1 MGFTVLIPQN
11 VSEVGKN
18 YLTERGYAL
27 KMGTG
32 IDVPTLVREVADCD
46 AVLVR
51 TAPMSREVLA
61 AGKKLKVVARHGV
74 GYDNVD
80 VGAAAELGIW
90 ATNAPLSNA
99 LSVAEHTMLL
109 ILAAAKNLYAIGERF
124 REGDFDIRLRVRN
137 VDLEGK
143 TLGLVGVGRI
153 GTLVGKKAALGFG
166 MQVLGYD
173 PYLSADKRV
182 PEIVMTDD
190 LDQVF
195 TSADF
200 ISLHIPATAE
210 TKGLIGKKYF
220 SLMKKTAFFI
230 NCARGEVVDEADL
243 IAALKDG
250 TIAGAALDVFEL
262 EPPAAANPLLAMPN
276 VVATPH
282 CASLTAESSDRM
294 ALHAAMEIDA
304 VLSGKR
310 PQWPVNK
317 PIGK

>member
-11 VSEVGKN
+11 VSDVGKN
-18 YLTERGYAL
+18 YLTDHGYAI

-32 IDVPTLVREVADCD
+32 IDIPTLVREVADCD

-51 TAPMSREVLA
+51 VAPMSREVLA
-61 AGKKLKVVARHGV
+61 AGKKLQVVARHGV

-80 VGAAAELGIW
+80 TKAAAELGIW

-99 LSVAEHTMLL
+99 MSVAEHTMML
-109 ILAAAKNLYAIGERF
+109 ILATGKNLYAIGEKF

-153 GTLVGKKAALGFG
+153 GTMVGKKAALGFD
-166 MQVLGYD
+166 MKVLGYD
-173 PYLSADKRV
+173 PYLPADKRI
-182 PEIVMTDD
+182 PEIEMTDD
-190 LDQVF
+190 LEKVF
-195 TSADF
+195 KTADF
-200 ISLHIPATAE
+200 ISLHIPATPE
-210 TKGLIGKKYF
+210 TKGMIGKKYF
-220 SLMKKTAFFI
+220 SLMKKTSLFI
-230 NCARGEVVDEADL
+230 NCARGEVVNEADL
-243 IAALKDG
+243 IEALKSG
-250 TIAGAALDVFEL
+250 TIAGAGLDVFEL
-262 EPPAAANPLLAMPN
+262 EPPAPDNPLLAMSN
-276 VVATPH
+276 VVVSPH

-304 VLSGKR
+304 VLSGRK

-317 PIGK
+317 PVGK